1 MQSISTSSNF
11 FWSEYTLD
19 LEPLM
24 AWNLCS
30 IWIRGALFNP
40 LLIRLSDSWQL
51 LFQRFSRSR
60 TELRMWLREPL
71 CMDSSNRRHSAICW
85 SWTGILLGLPD
96 WFGVL
101 LTYHQLSNFHS
112 IFFFFY
118 TWTHW
123 TLFILSF
130 LHQISFIIP
139 LKYMYLYKYSLCI
152 QFTDNLHLIHFNTCI
167 KIPMFFTLYSVE
179 KKDDIK
185 YFENHINI
193 LHWCSVLT
201 LWPPL
206 AGNRTLYP
214 QPLARHWTLDSL
226 QRV

>member
-11 FWSEYTLD
+11 FCSEYTLD

-112 IFFFFY
+112 IFFFFLHMNTLNTFYFVIFTPNFIHY
-118 TWTHW
+118 TVKVHV
-123 TLFILSF
+123 LV
-130 LHQISFIIP
+130 QI
-139 LKYMYLYKYSLCI
+139 
-152 QFTDNLHLIHFNTCI
+152 
-167 KIPMFFTLYSVE
+167 FFV
-179 KKDDIK
+179 
-185 YFENHINI
+185 
-193 LHWCSVLT
+193 
-201 LWPPL
+201 
-206 AGNRTLYP
+206 YP
-214 QPLARHWTLDSL
+214 VYR
-226 QRV
+226 

>member
-11 FWSEYTLD
+11 FCSEYTLD

-112 IFFFFY
+112 IFFFFLHMNTLKTFYFVIFTPNFIHY
-118 TWTHW
+118 TVKVHV
-123 TLFILSF
+123 LV
-130 LHQISFIIP
+130 QI
-139 LKYMYLYKYSLCI
+139 
-152 QFTDNLHLIHFNTCI
+152 
-167 KIPMFFTLYSVE
+167 FFV
-179 KKDDIK
+179 
-185 YFENHINI
+185 
-193 LHWCSVLT
+193 
-201 LWPPL
+201 
-206 AGNRTLYP
+206 YP
-214 QPLARHWTLDSL
+214 VYR
-226 QRV
+226 

>member
-11 FWSEYTLD
+11 FCSEYTLD

-112 IFFFFY
+112 IF
-118 TWTHW
+118 
-123 TLFILSF
+123 LFF
-130 LHQISFIIP
+130 LHMNTLNTFYFVIFTPNFIHYTVKVHVLVQI
-139 LKYMYLYKYSLCI
+139 
-152 QFTDNLHLIHFNTCI
+152 
-167 KIPMFFTLYSVE
+167 FFV
-179 KKDDIK
+179 
-185 YFENHINI
+185 
-193 LHWCSVLT
+193 
-201 LWPPL
+201 
-206 AGNRTLYP
+206 YP
-214 QPLARHWTLDSL
+214 VYR
-226 QRV
+226 

>member
-11 FWSEYTLD
+11 FCSEYTLD

-112 IFFFFY
+112 IFFFFTHEHTENFLFCHFY
-118 TWTHW
+118 TKFHSLYRKSTC
-123 TLFILSF
+123 TCTNILCVSS
-130 LHQISFIIP
+130 LQI
-139 LKYMYLYKYSLCI
+139 
-152 QFTDNLHLIHFNTCI
+152 TCI
-167 KIPMFFTLYSVE
+167 
-179 KKDDIK
+179 
-185 YFENHINI
+185 
-193 LHWCSVLT
+193 
-201 LWPPL
+201 
-206 AGNRTLYP
+206 
-214 QPLARHWTLDSL
+214 
-226 QRV
+226 

>member
-11 FWSEYTLD
+11 FCSEYTLD

-112 IFFFFY
+112 ILFFFLHMNTLKTFY
-118 TWTHW
+118 FVIFTPN
-123 TLFILSF
+123 FIHYTVKVHVLV
-130 LHQISFIIP
+130 QI
-139 LKYMYLYKYSLCI
+139 
-152 QFTDNLHLIHFNTCI
+152 
-167 KIPMFFTLYSVE
+167 FFV
-179 KKDDIK
+179 
-185 YFENHINI
+185 
-193 LHWCSVLT
+193 
-201 LWPPL
+201 
-206 AGNRTLYP
+206 YP
-214 QPLARHWTLDSL
+214 VYR
-226 QRV
+226 